1 MFLSG
6 CSHTRKNRYLASQRA
21 VKPDTYKVRVFK
33 DFVKNIVKNKWIY
46 FVLCSFFRN
55 FAIKIANLL
64 TLDIKNK

>member
-33 DFVKNIVKNKWIY
+33 VFVKNIV
-46 FVLCSFFRN
+46 
-55 FAIKIANLL
+55 
-64 TLDIKNK
+64 